1 MKKFWLILLSLGLV
15 MAFSASAFAVDVK
28 VSGEYYAA
36 GMYLNKTSVHD
47 AYNAGSI
54 SVVIVPEG
62 PSTAFFYQRL
72 RIGTDFIIS
81 PCLKLVTRFDALERV
96 WGGARSAPASG
107 TLSPVSGSGYYSP
120 LAIDSA
126 GTTAEN
132 ENIAFDLAY
141 IDYVSPIG
149 TFDVGYMIVSTTG
162 TVFSNNS
169 TPGGRLKYTSNPL
182 GAFTISADITK
193 VADNSYSAVNSSTYF
208 ANVTNADNNQYGLTG
223 EYKWNDGRA
232 GMKITYYDY
241 ASTEPQPP
249 APLPGTTT
257 AASYNYAG
265 KYTLFNPYAIAK
277 IGPVNLQ
284 AEANYLVGKYK
295 SYDSGISGKDVSI
308 SNLSAFLDATAT
320 FAPIYVGGTFA
331 YVSGDDPGTTDKQE
345 GGTLTGGWD
354 WNPCLLLFSTYDVTK
369 WVGPVYGYN
378 AIAPTAP
385 GKPGTSMVDGPMT
398 NAWFLQGRVGVKPT
412 PQFDAVLSV
421 SYAFADQKPTKD
433 GKPGVTFSNGTYG
446 TEVDL
451 TGTYKITN
459 NLSYMMGIGYLFT
472 GDYFKGIDDGT
483 HKVNDDYLLINKLT
497 LNF

>member
-1 MKKFWLILLSLGLV
+1 MKRFWLILLSLGLV
-15 MAFSASAFAVDVK
+15 IAFSVSAFAVDVK
-28 VSGEYYAA
+28 ISGEYYAA
-36 GMYLNKTSVHD
+36 GLYLNKTSVHD
-47 AYNAGSI
+47 AYTI
-54 SVVIVPEG
+54 SGTTVINVPEG

-72 RIGTDFIIS
+72 RVGTDFIVS
-81 PCLKLVTRFDALERV
+81 PSLKLITRFDAMERI
-96 WGGARSAPASG
+96 WGGARSAPAYG
-107 TLSPVSGSGYYSP
+107 TLSPVTGQGYSP

-149 TFDVGYMIVSTTG
+149 TFDVGYMMTATTG
-162 TVFSNNS
+162 TVFGNNS
-169 TPGGRLKYTSNPL
+169 TPGARLKYTSNPL

-193 VADNSYSAVNSSTYF
+193 IADNSYNAVNSSTYF
-208 ANVTNADNNQYGLTG
+208 ANVTNADNTQYGLEG
-223 EYKWNDGRA
+223 YYKWTDGKA
-232 GMKITYYDY
+232 GMKITYYNYD
-241 ASTEPQPP
+241 STEPYQ
-249 APLPGTTT
+249 TTPIDT
-257 AASYNYAG
+257 TYNYAG
-265 KYTLFNPYAIAK
+265 KYTLFTPYAIAK
-277 IGPVNLQ
+277 IGPVNIQ
-284 AEANYLVGKYK
+284 AEVNYGIGKYK
-295 SYDSGISGKDVSI
+295 SYDSGISSKDVSI

-398 NAWFLQGRVGVKPT
+398 NAWFFQGRVGVKPT
-412 PQFDAVLSV
+412 AALDVMLSV
-421 SYAFADQKPTKD
+421 SYAFADQKPTTTGKPAD
-433 GKPGVTFSNGTYG
+433 GKKVFSYTGSTYG

-459 NLSYMMGIGYLFT
+459 NLSYMLGIGYLFT
-472 GDYFKGIDDGT
+472 GDYFKGVDDGT
-483 HKVNDDYLLINKLT
+483 HSVSNDYILMNKLT